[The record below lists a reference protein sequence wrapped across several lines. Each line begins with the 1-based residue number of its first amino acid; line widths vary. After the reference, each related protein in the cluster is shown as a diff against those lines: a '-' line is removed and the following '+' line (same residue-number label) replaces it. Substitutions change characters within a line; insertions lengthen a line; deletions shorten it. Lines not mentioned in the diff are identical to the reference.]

1 MTPLRVLAV
10 DHTAGIRPFRK
21 RFEALAALPG
31 IDLTVLAPERWI
43 ENYHEVLA
51 DPDGGRGFRFLRGAV
66 GWPGYENRAFFRRGL
81 GPAIRKARPHVLH
94 LWEEPFS
101 VIALQAL
108 SLAALWAPRAVPL
121 FFSADNLNRDLRY
134 PYRPSAFYARV
145 ERYSHRR
152 CAAAT
157 VLSTE
162 VAEVLRAKGFTKP
175 IEVIPLG
182 LDPADFP
189 AGRRASRDEVVA
201 RFGLEPPIVGFA
213 GRLLPVKGVDLLP
226 RAVASMGSARTSL
239 VIVGEGPERQALESL
254 AGELGILDRTRF
266 LPLVSH
272 ETMPFVLAAMD
283 VLVLPSRTLP
293 KQKEQFGRVL
303 IEAMAAGCVTI
314 GSSSGGIPE
323 VLGNAG
329 LVFEEERVDRLTDAL
344 RTALLEPG
352 TATRLREAGR
362 ARVTERY
369 TWEAIARRI
378 VDFYGRIGCSPGSFA

>member
-1 MTPLRVLAV
+1 VTPLRVLAV

-21 RFEALAALPG
+21 RYEALAAHPG

-51 DPDGGRGFRFLRGAV
+51 DPDGGVGFRFLRGSV

-81 GPAIRKARPHVLH
+81 GPAIRSARPHVLH

-108 SLAALWAPRAVPL
+108 WLASLWAPRAVPL
-121 FFSADNLNRDLRY
+121 FFSADNMNRDLRY

-145 ERYSHRR
+145 ERFSHRR

-162 VAEVLRAKGFTKP
+162 VAEVLRAKGFTKT

-182 LDPADFP
+182 LDLADFP
-189 AGRRASRDEVVA
+189 AGRRASREEVLA
-201 RFGLEPPIVGFA
+201 RFGLKPPIVGFA
-213 GRLLPVKGVDLLP
+213 GRLLHLKGIDLLLS
-226 RAVASMGSARTSL
+226 AVARLTAERPSL
-239 VIVGEGPERQALESL
+239 VIVGEGPERQALETL

-266 LPLVSH
+266 LPLVPH
-272 ETMPFVLAAMD
+272 ETMPQVLAAMD
-283 VLVLPSRTLP
+283 VLVLPSRTTP
-293 KQKEQFGRVL
+293 KQKEQFGRIL
-303 IEAMAAGCVTI
+303 IEGMAAGCVTI

-323 VLGNAG
+323 VLGEGG
-329 LVFEEERVDRLTDAL
+329 LVFQEESVEGLTEAL
-344 RTALLEPG
+344 RKALGNPETAP
-352 TATRLREAGR
+352 RLREAGR
-362 ARVTERY
+362 ARVVERY
-369 TWEAIARRI
+369 TWQAIARRL
-378 VDFYGRIGCSPGSFA
+378 VDLYGRMDPR